1 MEKNFTNSLLIKEP
15 GLQIIRLTGS
25 PVDMGL
31 AHGRILR
38 NDIRQLR
45 REFLRYLARLS
56 LTIGALP
63 LYLAACLFALR
74 FRPFI
79 PAPLWEE
86 IKAVATGAG
95 VHVCFIL
102 FINVMDDLLNN
113 IPRCSTFA
121 APLRNSRPPDFLLG
135 RNLDYPLFAQVM
147 CRFNTIFVL
156 FPQAGQPLV
165 SVAWPGYVGVCTGM
179 NHSRVALGQLTAST
193 TDFTLAGVPSA
204 LRNRLSLQHHT
215 SPLEVAAGI
224 TSLPGTM
231 GANLILASPREALL
245 LEVSA
250 HHRRVRVPT
259 GGILTATNH
268 YQSPGM
274 HAFKGA
280 AFRRPPLS
288 PLDPFCFSHDYSLQR
303 DQRLRELLSAG
314 TVELMQAQQILSD
327 PIIANPCDVNSVVF
341 DTAASELYMAQGLET
356 PISQRG
362 RFRHLADIFGPRP
375 RLT

>member
-1 MEKNFTNSLLIKEP
+1 MKKNLVNSLLIKEP

-25 PVDMGL
+25 PVEMGL

-38 NDIRQLR
+38 DDIRHLR
-45 REFLRYLARLS
+45 REFLRYLARVS
-56 LTIGALP
+56 FNIGALP

-79 PAPLWEE
+79 PTPLWEE
-86 IKAVATGAG
+86 IKAVATGAR
-95 VHVCFIL
+95 VHVSFIL

-121 APLRNSRPPDFLLG
+121 APMPNSRPPNFLLG

-156 FPQAGQPLV
+156 FPQTGQPLV
-165 SVAWPGYVGVCTGM
+165 SVAWPGYIGVCTGM
-179 NHSRVALGQLTAST
+179 NHSQVALGQLTAST
-193 TDFTLAGVPSA
+193 SDFTLAGVPSA

-215 SPLEVAAGI
+215 SPVEVAAGI
-224 TSLPGTM
+224 TSLPGTI
-231 GANLILASPREALL
+231 GANLILASPQEALL

-250 HHRRVRVPT
+250 HHRRLRVPT

-274 HAFKGA
+274 QAIKGA

-288 PLDPFCFSHDYSLQR
+288 PLDPFCFSPDYSLQR
-303 DQRLRELLSAG
+303 DRRLQELLVTG
-314 TVELMQAQQILSD
+314 TVDVMKAQQILGD
-327 PIIANPCDVNSVVF
+327 PVIANPCDINSVVF
-341 DTAASELYMAQGLET
+341 DTAASELYVAQGLET
-356 PISQRG
+356 PISQQG
-362 RFRHLADIFGPRP
+362 RFRHLSGIFGPSP
-375 RLT
+375 RLK